1 MLEPEAV
8 ELRWQ
13 RTVYDTQQRRRMKK
27 EVHKRAVQ
35 LMLEERRVK
44 RENEKLSRA
53 EEIRQKDHEEMEKRR
68 IIEEERQRMLKQN
81 IDKLVGHI
89 PKGILSEDDIDVLGG
104 RLKTIYKERPSHDPF
119 LEYENQFS

>member
-1 MLEPEAV
+1 MCWA
-8 ELRWQ
+8 
-13 RTVYDTQQRRRMKK
+13 
-27 EVHKRAVQ
+27 
-35 LMLEERRVK
+35 LEERRVK

-89 PKGILSEDDIDVLGG
+89 PKGILSEDDIDALGG
-104 RLKTIYKERPSHDPF
+104 RLKTIYKERQSHDPF